1 MDPILTGELPKM
13 GICRNIARLLVY
25 DPVKHQGFIIN
36 KLHTAQGITHIH
48 AILDHMWK
56 VTDKGKLITI
66 TMEQAKME
74 SGINDSLFI
83 LGFDIQGFFCKYI

>member
-66 TMEQAKME
+66 TMEYANME
-74 SGINDSLFI
+74 LGINESLCV
-83 LGFDIQGFFCKYI
+83 LGFDIYGCLWKYI